1 MQTIGCAKIDRS
13 DRLGEHISR
22 NNARTTDITK
32 YDCGFAIIQQIS
44 YHWSGVEPSTVI
56 GEAGESTQLG
66 GYSIVTADDLE
77 TAISMAKHCPTLSS
91 GGGVEVGALAAL
103 PAEHP
108 AERMRSALSNV

>member
-44 YHWSGVEPSTVI
+44 YHWSGVEPSTMI
-56 GEAGESTQLG
+56 GGCMLMTESLFSIALYIITEA
-66 GYSIVTADDLE
+66 
-77 TAISMAKHCPTLSS
+77 
-91 GGGVEVGALAAL
+91 
-103 PAEHP
+103 
-108 AERMRSALSNV
+108 